1 MEAVI
6 DVPAQGD
13 PAEEAPVL
21 TIPSGMVGF
30 PDRTRFLLV
39 RADDDPSTCWFV
51 MRCVDDPDLS
61 FVVTHPGPFFPQ
73 YAPEIDDAAAAR
85 LGLTAETVEDEAM
98 LLVVVTVGEQIERS
112 TANLLAPLVVNR
124 RTREGAQ
131 VVLAGSELS
140 LREPLIR

>member
-1 MEAVI
+1 MEI
-6 DVPAQGD
+6 PAQAGAD
-13 PAEEAPVL
+13 DETPVL
-21 TIPSGMVGF
+21 TIANGMVGF
-30 PDRTRFLLV
+30 PDRTRFVLV

-61 FVVTHPGPFFPQ
+61 FVVTHPGPFFPE
-73 YAPEIDDAAAAR
+73 YAPDIDDAAAAR

-98 LLVVVTVGEQIERS
+98 LLVVVTIGEQIERS

-131 VVLAGSELS
+131 VVLAGSTLS
-140 LREPLIR
+140 LREPLVR